1 MPQVS
6 PWRRAE
12 NYLGKSSVD
21 PRKRLLLA
29 LKRVVRSGMGL
40 PCDTLA
46 LESTAVSSPW
56 ANSCLPLNN
65 RWRQT
70 FPT

>member
-6 PWRRAE
+6 PWRKVE
-12 NYLGKSSVD
+12 NYLGKNSVN

-29 LKRVVRSGMGL
+29 LERVVWSGMGL

-46 LESTAVSSPW
+46 LESTVVCSPR
-56 ANSCLPLNN
+56 ANSCLPLNT
-65 RWRQT
+65 RWRET